1 MDAPETPA
9 AGTAAPQLGRRCRI
23 AIGGL
28 ADGPLF
34 WASEKGALLHCQ
46 NAETGKFEY
55 SHRISL
61 EPGLIYASP
70 LLADGKL

>member
-1 MDAPETPA
+1 LFCVRSGCNRTRRPV
-9 AGTAAPQLGRRCRI
+9 AGS
-23 AIGGL
+23 GGER
-28 ADGPLF
+28 DRPVF

-55 SHRISL
+55 SHRISPD
-61 EPGLIYASP
+61 PGLIYASP